1 MFIFCSTAISLSV
14 FLFSLHLGMCTRILR
29 VVVTYAVVVASLSF
43 YVFPCLPVSTNE
55 AVLSVCV
62 SLARFVFFFFSS
74 SPLPLNF
81 PTEFCFYIL
90 SLSPSGRL
98 SAMVAVFRFGRRLHE
113 KWEESRRRV
122 TRGESDANAC
132 LSCRASSPVSELCAS
147 LFFGEPQSVSSAPF
161 FRKDS
166 CPRLT
171 PEEVHSAQF
180 RNFVFHNSLQA
191 TSHKW

>member
-1 MFIFCSTAISLSV
+1 MFIFWSTAISLSV
-14 FLFSLHLGMCTRILR
+14 FLFSLQLGMCTRILR

-122 TRGESDANAC
+122 TREGWIWRERLFVLPGELPGLRVVRVS
-132 LSCRASSPVSELCAS
+132 LFWRASVSFQRAIFSKRFLSETHPRRS
-147 LFFGEPQSVSSAPF
+147 TFGTIS
-161 FRKDS
+161 
-166 CPRLT
+166 
-171 PEEVHSAQF
+171 QF
-180 RNFVFHNSLQA
+180 RFSQ
-191 TSHKW
+191 